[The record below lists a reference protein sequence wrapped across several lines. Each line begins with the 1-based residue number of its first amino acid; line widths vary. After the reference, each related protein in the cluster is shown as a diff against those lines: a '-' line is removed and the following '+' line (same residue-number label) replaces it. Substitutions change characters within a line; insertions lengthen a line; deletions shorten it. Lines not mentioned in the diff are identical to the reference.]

1 MRWIDK
7 DMKTYKKYF
16 PSAMFSGEII
26 LSDKSY
32 DTYEEAK
39 ANTDFVFPDVDW
51 EEYDENNHLLVR
63 TSYGRRCE
71 WMN

>member
-1 MRWIDK
+1 
-7 DMKTYKKYF
+7 MKTYKKYF
-16 PSAMFSGEII
+16 PSTMFSGEIF

-39 ANTDFVFPDVDW
+39 AATNVVFPDVDC
-51 EEYDENNHLLVR
+51 EEHDERSHLLVG